1 MELHQPSSALT
12 DNRGAARVN
21 RGSEWRRWE
30 PHIHA
35 PGTILNN
42 QFGGS
47 DPWGSYLTTLEGL
60 TPKVEAIAVT
70 DYYVTDTYEEVF
82 RQHGTGRLPDVQLI
96 FPNIEVRLDVAAKSG
111 FVNLHLLVSP
121 EDPNHLAEV
130 RRILTRLQFNAHGD
144 RFDCTREDL
153 IRLGKRADPTIR
165 DDRLALAHGATQFK
179 VNFAQLREVYG
190 ESDWAKKNILIAV
203 AGGIGDGTSGVRQ
216 AADATV
222 RQEIEKFSH
231 IIFAS
236 SQAQREFWLGLRDV
250 SIDGLRTR
258 YNGCKPCL
266 HGSDAHDQT
275 SIGQP
280 VNDSFSWIKGALT
293 FDSLRQ
299 ACIDPG
305 GRAYVGAVPPNHA
318 MPSQVISQVE
328 ITQASWAVTPTIPL
342 TPGLVAIVG
351 ARGSGKT
358 ALADVIAAGCD
369 AITWASWNADE
380 NVSPSFLVRARL
392 LIGGAKATLTWGG
405 GNTITRA
412 LDGSDANGPLT
423 YPRARYLSQQFVEDL
438 CSSKGASEGLI
449 QEVERVIF
457 EAHAEDEREGALNFA
472 ELLESRITRFQQ
484 SRQREDEAIASIS
497 DRISEELEKEGLVA
511 AYDQQATQKRSLIA
525 GYNVDLGKLV
535 VKGTEVQA
543 KRHAELSRAAQ
554 ALNGKIQNL
563 SNQRRTF
570 LTMQDEVKSMRATK
584 APEML
589 RELQSRHTGS
599 GLATAQWDEFLLDYK
614 GDVDKALAGYIVWAD
629 QEIANINGVPP
640 PPRDPNIALIADGE
654 DLATVKL
661 ATIKAEMARLEQFI
675 SADTVVRSQ
684 YAALS
689 ARIAQENSALK
700 SLETRLNDAQAALAR
715 RKTLQTE
722 REASY
727 GRVFDAI
734 VSEQNELI
742 ALYAPLMARLASSS
756 GTLRKLSFSV
766 SRVVDADTWG
776 DFAEDKLIDCRRAGP
791 FYGRG
796 SLMKLA
802 NSELKPAWEVGSAA
816 DVQTAMAR
824 FITKYSKDI
833 LAHAPYVPTQKQ
845 EFRTWSRQFAHW
857 LFSTDHISVRYEI
870 AYDGV
875 DIRKLSPGTR
885 GIVLLLLYLALD
897 DADDRPL
904 IIDQPEENL
913 DPKSVFDELV
923 SLFIAAKAKRQVIMV
938 THNANLVIN
947 TDADQIIIADAGPH
961 PAGGLPPIT
970 YVAGGLEDANI
981 RKAVCDILEGGE
993 DAFRERARRLRVR
1006 LER

>member
-1 MELHQPSSALT
+1 M
-12 DNRGAARVN
+12 VN

-42 QFGGS
+42 QFSGG
-47 DPWGSYLTTLEGL
+47 DPWGSYLTTIEGL
-60 TPKVEAIAVT
+60 TPKIEAIAVT
-70 DYYVTDTYEEVF
+70 DYYVTDTYDEVL
-82 RQHGTGRLPDVQLI
+82 RQKTAGRLPDVQLM

-153 IRLGKRADPTIR
+153 IRLGKRADPTIQ
-165 DDRLALAHGATQFK
+165 DDRAALAHGATQFK
-179 VNFAQLREVYG
+179 VNFAQLREVFG

-203 AGGIGDGTSGVRQ
+203 AGGADDGTSGVRQ

-236 SQAQREFWLGLRDV
+236 SQAQREFWLGQRSITVYELRA
-250 SIDGLRTR
+250 R

-266 HGSDAHDQT
+266 HGSDAHDHL

-280 VNDSFSWIKGALT
+280 TNDRFSWIKGALT
-293 FDSLRQ
+293 FDALRQ
-299 ACIDPG
+299 ACIDPA
-305 GRAYVGAVPPNHA
+305 GRAFVGPEPPRHTL
-318 MPSQVISQVE
+318 PSQIISQVD
-328 ITQASWAVTPTIPL
+328 IMNASWAATPTIPL
-342 TPGLVAIVG
+342 NHGLVAIIG

-358 ALADVIAAGCD
+358 ALVDVIAAGCD
-369 AITWASWNADE
+369 AITSTAWNADE
-380 NVSPSFLVRARL
+380 NISPSFLVRART
-392 LIGGAKATLTWGG
+392 LIGKAKVRLTWGG
-405 GNTITRA
+405 GNTLTRA
-412 LDGSDANGPLT
+412 LDGSDADAPLA

-449 QEVERVIF
+449 REVERVIF
-457 EAHAEDEREGALNFA
+457 EAHSEDLREGAMNFA
-472 ELLESRITRFQQ
+472 ELLESRITRFQE
-484 SRQREDEAIASIS
+484 SRRREEEAIAAIS
-497 DRISEELEKEGLVA
+497 DRIAEELEKEGLVT
-511 AYDQQATQKRSLIA
+511 AYDQQAAQKRSLIA
-525 GYNVDLGKLV
+525 GYNTDLGKLV
-535 VKGTEVQA
+535 VKGTEAQV
-543 KRHAELSRAAQ
+543 KRHTELSNAAQ
-554 ALNGKIQNL
+554 ALNAKIQSF

-570 LTMQDEVKSMRATK
+570 LTIQDEVKNMRATK

-589 RELQSRHTGS
+589 RELKARHSGTG
-599 GLATAQWDEFLLDYK
+599 LDATQWDDFMLVYK
-614 GDVDKALAGYIVWAD
+614 GDVDKALSDYIAWAD
-629 QEIANINGVPP
+629 QEISKTNGAPP
-640 PPRDPNIALIADGE
+640 PPGDPNIALIADGQ
-654 DLATVKL
+654 DLATVQL
-661 ATIKAEMARLEQFI
+661 ATIKAEMARLERFI
-675 SADTVVRSQ
+675 SADKEIRDQ

-689 ARIAQENSALK
+689 SRIAQENSALK
-700 SLETRLNDAQAALAR
+700 ALETRLADAQGALAR
-715 RKTLQTE
+715 RKALQTE
-722 REASY
+722 REESY

-742 ALYAPLMARLASSS
+742 ALYAPLMARLAGSS

-766 SRVVDADTWG
+766 SRVVDADSWG
-776 DFAEDKLIDCRRAGP
+776 AIAEDKLIDCRKAGS
-791 FYGRG
+791 FSGRG
-796 SLMKLA
+796 SLIKIA
-802 NSELKPAWEVGSAA
+802 NSELKPAWETGSAA
-816 DVQTAMAR
+816 DVQTAMTR
-824 FITKYSKDI
+824 FITKYSKDL
-833 LAHAPYVPTQKQ
+833 LAHAPYIPTQKQ
-845 EFRTWSRQFAHW
+845 EFRAWSRQFAHW

-923 SLFIAAKAKRQVIMV
+923 SLFITAKTKRQVIMV
-938 THNANLVIN
+938 THNANLVVN

-961 PAGGLPPIT
+961 PVGGLPQIT
-970 YVAGGLEDANI
+970 YIAGGIEDANI